1 MLAQLPSGVAENTYG
16 SRAHDCLEITGM
28 IAAEFQA
35 LLDAAVDAIIVID
48 ERGEIVTFSRAA
60 ERMFGHAAADV
71 VGKNVN
77 VLMAEPHRARH
88 DGYMQRYAATGE
100 AHIIGRGR
108 EVEARRAN
116 GEMFPVSLAVG
127 EARKGGARRYVGI
140 LRDLSAQRAAEQ
152 RARSLEARLA
162 HVARFNLMGEMAA
175 GIAHEINQPLSA
187 IATYAQAGKR
197 VLQHD
202 EPDVGM
208 LTDICSKIDDQ
219 ARRAGQVIANLRK
232 FIRKQEIETQLL
244 DVNQVVA
251 DVMTLIDADARSE
264 GIALHVRNGQGLA
277 PVRADAVQLQQVLLN
292 LTRNSVDAMRGGL
305 GKERG
310 IIIATEADA
319 GVVRIT
325 VTDHGHGVS
334 PQLGDNIFHP
344 FITTKRDGLGVG
356 LAISRTIVQSYGGTL
371 TYADNPAGGS
381 IFTIEL
387 PAQQVQ
393 ESVPA

>member
-1 MLAQLPSGVAENTYG
+1 MV
-16 SRAHDCLEITGM
+16 
-28 IAAEFQA
+28 AAEFQA
-35 LLDAAVDAIIVID
+35 LLDAAVDAIVVID
-48 ERGEIVTFSRAA
+48 GGGEIITFSRAA

-77 VLMAEPHRARH
+77 VLMAEPHRSRH
-88 DGYMQRYAATGE
+88 DGYLQRHAATGE

-116 GEMFPVSLAVG
+116 GEIFPVSLAVG
-127 EARKGGARRYVGI
+127 EAHRDGARRYVGI
-140 LRDLSAQRAAEQ
+140 IRDLSPQRAAEQ
-152 RARSLEARLA
+152 RARALELRLA

-202 EPDVGM
+202 EPDLAM
-208 LTDICSKIDDQ
+208 LAEICGKIDDQ

-232 FIRKQEIETQLL
+232 FIRKQEIETRLL

-264 GIALHVRNGQGLA
+264 GIPLQVRNGEGLA

-310 IIIATEADA
+310 IIIATEAADG

-371 TYADNPAGGS
+371 TYADNPGGGS
-381 IFTIEL
+381 VFTIEL
-387 PAQQVQ
+387 PAQPIQ
-393 ESVPA
+393 ESMPA

>member
-1 MLAQLPSGVAENTYG
+1 MAEAPAAASQYP
-16 SRAHDCLEITGM
+16 AM
-28 IAAEFQA
+28 VAAEFQA
-35 LLDAAVDAIIVID
+35 LLDAAVDAIVVID
-48 ERGEIVTFSRAA
+48 ERAEIITFSRAA

-77 VLMAEPHRARH
+77 VLMAEPHRSRH

-108 EVEARRAN
+108 DVEARRAN
-116 GEMFPVSLAVG
+116 GEVFPVSLAVG
-127 EARKGGARRYVGI
+127 EAKDGDKRRFVGI
-140 LRDLSAQRAAEQ
+140 IRDLSAQRAAEQ

-197 VLQHD
+197 VLQRD

-208 LTDICSKIDDQ
+208 LAEICGKIDDQ

-232 FIRKQEIETQLL
+232 FIRKQDIETQSL
-244 DVNQVVA
+244 DVNRVVA

-264 GIALHVRNGQGLA
+264 GIPLHVHSGQGIA

-310 IIIATEADA
+310 IVIATGTAPDGRA
-319 GVVRIT
+319 VRIT

-387 PAQQVQ
+387 PAQHVQ
-393 ESVPA
+393 QSVSA